1 MGDKDNDELQEE
13 GYETTITIT
22 RKPVAKEPKPKQDD
36 KKIEKFGFDDL
47 DLIK

>member
-1 MGDKDNDELQEE
+1 MYKMGDNDELQE

-22 RKPVAKEPKPKQDD
+22 RKPVVKESKPKPDE
-36 KKIEKFGFDDL
+36 KKIEKFNFEDL